1 MPDTSDTPDASD
13 ITVPPSLTE
22 LPESV
27 EDVDPVVAE
36 MVVAVRDRFGLR
48 GLRDAQA
55 MIGTEIVLAE
65 EALAELSPDQPG

>member
-1 MPDTSDTPDASD
+1 MPDPSDAPES
-13 ITVPPSLTE
+13 TE
-22 LPESV
+22 PHRTIQLPESA

-55 MIGTEIVLAE
+55 MIGKEIVLAE
-65 EALAELSPDQPG
+65 QALAELTADQPG